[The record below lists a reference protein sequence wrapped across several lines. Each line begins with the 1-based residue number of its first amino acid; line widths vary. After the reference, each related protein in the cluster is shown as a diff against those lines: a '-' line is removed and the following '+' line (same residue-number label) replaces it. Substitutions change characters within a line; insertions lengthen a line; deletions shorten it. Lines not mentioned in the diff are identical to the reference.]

1 MAARLREGVKDMGR
15 LIYEKDGHI
24 ATITFNRPE
33 AKNAMDPQTIVDLV
47 ESLEDFDKD
56 DNLRVAIITGAGD
69 VYCSGADL
77 AMLIPLLTGVR
88 KPESEADKKLLGDP
102 TFIGKVALKGFDIYK
117 PLIAA
122 VNGHCIAGGMEM
134 LQGLDIRIA
143 SEKAK
148 FAIQEVKWGIV
159 PGGGSTV
166 RLPKQIPF
174 CLAMEILLTGNM
186 ITAEEAYRIG
196 LINKVVPHEKVM
208 ETAREYAQ
216 IISENG
222 PLAVR
227 YIKQSAITSIGV
239 SQDEAFARETELA
252 YRALASEDAR
262 EGPRAFKEKRKPVF
276 KGK

>member
-1 MAARLREGVKDMGR
+1 MGR

-47 ESLEDFDKD
+47 ESLEDYDKD
-56 DNLRVAIITGAGD
+56 DILRVAIITGAGEA
-69 VYCSGADL
+69 YCSGADL
-77 AMLIPLLTGVR
+77 SLLIPLLTGIR
-88 KPESEADKKLLGDP
+88 KPESEADKKLLADP
-102 TFIGKVALKGFDIYK
+102 TFIGKVAFKGLEIYK

-122 VNGHCIAGGMEM
+122 VNGDCVAGGMEM

-143 SEKAK
+143 SEKAR

-174 CLAMEILLTGNM
+174 CLAMEILLTGNK

-196 LINKVVPHEKVM
+196 IINKVVPHDKVM

-216 IISENG
+216 VISENG

-227 YIKQSAITSIGV
+227 YIKESVITSMGV
-239 SQDEAFARETELA
+239 SQEEAFARETELA
-252 YRALASEDAR
+252 YKAMASEDAR

-276 KGK
+276 KGR

>member
-1 MAARLREGVKDMGR
+1 MGP

-24 ATITFNRPE
+24 AAITFNRPE
-33 AKNAMDPQTIVDLV
+33 AKNALDPQSIVGLV

-69 VYCSGADL
+69 DVFCSGADL
-77 AMLIPLLTGVR
+77 SLLIPLITGVR
-88 KPESEADKKLLGDP
+88 KPESEADKKLLADP
-102 TFIGKVALKGFDIYK
+102 GFIGKVALKGLEIYK

-143 SEKAK
+143 SEKAM
-148 FAIQEVKWGIV
+148 FALQEVKWGIV

-166 RLPKQIPF
+166 RLPKQIPY
-174 CLAMEILLTGNM
+174 CQAMEILLTGNM
-186 ITAEEAYRIG
+186 ITAEEAFRIG
-196 LINKVVPHEKVM
+196 LINKVVPHDKVM

-216 IISENG
+216 TISENG

-227 YIKQSAITSIGV
+227 YIKQSVITSIGR

-252 YRALASEDAR
+252 YKALASEDAR

>member
-1 MAARLREGVKDMGR
+1 VEGVKDVGR

-33 AKNAMDPQTIVDLV
+33 AKNSLDPQSIVDLV

-69 VYCSGADL
+69 DVFCSGADL
-77 AMLIPLLTGVR
+77 ALLIPLITGAR
-88 KPESEADKKLLGDP
+88 KPESEADKKLLADP
-102 TFIGKVALKGFDIYK
+102 AFIGKVALKGLEIYK

-143 SEKAK
+143 SEKAM
-148 FAIQEVKWGIV
+148 FALQEVKWGIV

-166 RLPKQIPF
+166 RLPKQIPY
-174 CLAMEILLTGNM
+174 CQAMEILLTGNM

-196 LINKVVPHEKVM
+196 LINKVVPHEQVM
-208 ETAREYAQ
+208 EMAREYAQ
-216 IISENG
+216 TISENG

-227 YIKQSAITSIGV
+227 YIKQSVITSIGM
-239 SQDEAFARETELA
+239 SQDEAFSRETELA
-252 YRALASEDAR
+252 YKALASEDAR

-276 KGK
+276 KGR

>member
-1 MAARLREGVKDMGR
+1 MGR

-47 ESLEDFDKD
+47 ESLEDYDKD
-56 DNLRVAIITGAGD
+56 DNLRAAIITGAGE

-77 AMLIPLLTGVR
+77 ALLIPLLTGVR
-88 KPESEADKKLLGDP
+88 KPENEADNKLLADP
-102 TFIGKVALKGFDIYK
+102 AFIGKVALKGLDIYK

-143 SEKAK
+143 SEKAR

-166 RLPKQIPF
+166 RLIKQIPF
-174 CLAMEILLTGNM
+174 CQAMEILLTGNM

-196 LINKVVPHEKVM
+196 LINKVVPHEQVM
-208 ETAREYAQ
+208 EMAREYAQ
-216 IISENG
+216 TISENG

-227 YIKQSAITSIGV
+227 YIKQSVITSIGM
-239 SQDEAFARETELA
+239 SQDEAFSRETELA
-252 YRALASEDAR
+252 YKALASEDAR

-276 KGK
+276 KGR

>member
-1 MAARLREGVKDMGR
+1 MGR

-56 DNLRVAIITGAGD
+56 DNLRVAVITGAGD

-88 KPESEADKKLLGDP
+88 KPESEADKTPLGD
-102 TFIGKVALKGFDIYK
+102 TNFIGKVALKGLDIYK

-122 VNGHCIAGGMEM
+122 VNGDCIAGGMEM

-143 SEKAK
+143 SEKAR

-166 RLPKQIPF
+166 RLPRQMSY
-174 CLAMEILLTGNM
+174 CQAMEILLTGNM

-196 LINKVVPHEKVM
+196 LINKVVPHDKVM

-216 IISENG
+216 VISENG

-227 YIKQSAITSIGV
+227 YIKQSVINSIRV
-239 SQDEAFARETELA
+239 SQDEAFAKETELS
-252 YRALASEDAR
+252 YKALASEDAR

>member
-1 MAARLREGVKDMGR
+1 MGR
-15 LIYEKDGHI
+15 LLYEKEGHI
-24 ATITFNRPE
+24 ATLTFNRPE

-56 DNLRVAIITGAGD
+56 DNMRVAIITGAGED
-69 VYCSGADL
+69 AYCAGADL
-77 AMLIPLLTGVR
+77 GLLIPLITGAR
-88 KPESEADKKLLGDP
+88 KPENEADQKVIENP
-102 TFIGKVALKGFDIYK
+102 MFIGKALLKGLDIYK

-122 VNGHCIAGGMEM
+122 VNGYCIAGGMEM

-148 FAIQEVKWGIV
+148 FAIQEVKWSIF

-166 RLPKQIPF
+166 RLPRQIPF
-174 CLAMEILLTGNM
+174 CMAMEILLTGNM
-186 ITAEEAYRIG
+186 ITAEEAHRIG
-196 LINKVVPHEKVM
+196 LINKVVPHDKLM

-216 IISENG
+216 VISENG

-227 YIKQSAITSIGV
+227 YIKQSVLSCLGMP
-239 SQDEAFARETELA
+239 QEDAFAKETELSF
-252 YRALASEDAR
+252 RVMTSQDAI
-262 EGPRAFKEKRKPVF
+262 EGPKAFKEKRKPVF